1 MIEYLKIVL
10 DLLNYMNDLYHIFSS
25 IENRLLV
32 DNINNKL
39 DQRVEW
45 LYTMMEHLV
54 MITVYQ

>member
-1 MIEYLKIVL
+1 MIEYLKIIL
-10 DLLNYMNDLYHIFSS
+10 DLLNYMNDLSHIFSS